1 MLKRLGSSLLLLVLI
16 AAGLSFLMP
25 KDAVGEGNAAG
36 AVAAAAAQTQAGSQP
51 TTFTA
56 YIHTLKQPDG
66 AIRMVVDP
74 IGWYQ
79 GEAASAVFKQE
90 DPEGYAELGGAPD
103 DYYIV
108 NHSEDNV
115 AYTVSPD
122 AAVLMQLYDRD
133 GHPENADIQPN
144 EVITLS
150 KFIQVFNQGGLL
162 DPAMF
167 PYHITVKDGKV
178 IKIVQ
183 QYIP

>member
-1 MLKRLGSSLLLLVLI
+1 MLKKWGSSLMLLVLI

-25 KDAVGEGNAAG
+25 KDAVGEGNATG
-36 AVAAAAAQTQAGSQP
+36 SIAAAAAQTELASRS

-56 YIHTLKQPDG
+56 YIHTLNQADG
-66 AIRMVVDP
+66 TVSLSVDP

-79 GEAASAVFKQE
+79 GEAADTVFKQE

-103 DYYIV
+103 GYYIV
-108 NHSEDNV
+108 NRSEDNV
-115 AYTVSPD
+115 VYPVSPD

-144 EVITLS
+144 EAITLS

-178 IKIVQ
+178 VKIVQ
-183 QYIP
+183 QYTP